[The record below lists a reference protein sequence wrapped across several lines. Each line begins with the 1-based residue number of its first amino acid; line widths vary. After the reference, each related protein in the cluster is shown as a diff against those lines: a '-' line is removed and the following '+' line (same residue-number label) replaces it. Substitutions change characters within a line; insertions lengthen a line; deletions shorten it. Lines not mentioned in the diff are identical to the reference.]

1 MVGATAITPSIYKAE
16 RALEIAKQAFPDA
29 VTVLGG
35 VHATFMYRQVLA
47 EAPWIDAI
55 VRGEGEDIIGELVGA
70 VDAGQWPARRSAIR
84 GLAYVEDGKV
94 VATPAAPTVKN
105 IDSITADWG
114 ILNWEKYTYIPL
126 GVRVAIPN
134 MARGCPFT
142 CSFCSQWKF
151 WRDYRIRDPRKVV
164 DEIVALK
171 RDHGVGFF
179 ILADEEPTIN
189 KKKFV
194 AFCEELIR
202 REVNILW
209 GINTRVTDILRDEA
223 ILPLYRKAG
232 LIHVSLG
239 TEAAA
244 QLKLDLFNK
253 ETTVAQN
260 KKAIALL
267 RGAGIVVEAQFIVG
281 MENETA
287 ETLEETYRMAC
298 DWKPDLANWSMYTPW
313 PFSDLFKELGDKV
326 EIFDYEKYNFVTPI
340 IKPQAMDRG
349 ELLDRVMNNYRRFYM
364 KKALFSYPWAGS
376 GARRR
381 YLLGCLKAFLK
392 AGFERKFYD
401 LGKVDYWGPQSREKV
416 KFNFDAKRTRAADG
430 DVEWRTT
437 HNRSPKRAP
446 APAPLACGG
455 GVEQMDAEESCEP
468 ALPAPALAG
477 QGTADD
483 ARRH

>member
-1 MVGATAITPSIYKAE
+1 M
-16 RALEIAKQAFPDA
+16 
-29 VTVLGG
+29 
-35 VHATFMYRQVLA
+35 HATFMYRQVLG

-55 VRGEGEDIIGELVGA
+55 VRGEGEEIFVELVKA
-70 VDAGQWPARRSAIR
+70 IAAGDWPRRRAEIE
-84 GLAYVEDGKV
+84 GLAFIDDGKV
-94 VATPAAPTVKN
+94 VATAAAPTVKN
-105 IDSITADWG
+105 IDAITADWS
-114 ILNWEKYTYIPL
+114 LLDWPKYNYIPL

-151 WRDYRIRDPRKVV
+151 WRDYRIRDPKKVV
-164 DEIVALK
+164 DEIETLK

-189 KKKFV
+189 RKKFV
-194 AFCEELIR
+194 AFCQELIDR
-202 REVNILW
+202 KVGILW

-223 ILPLYRKAG
+223 LLPLYRKAG

-260 KKAIALL
+260 KKAIELL
-267 RGAGIVVEAQFIVG
+267 RRAGIVVEAQFIVG
-281 MENETA
+281 LENETS
-287 ETLEETYRMAC
+287 ETLEETYEMAC

-340 IKPQAMDRG
+340 IKPKAMDRG

-364 KKALFSYPWAGS
+364 KKALFSYPWAGT
-376 GARRR
+376 GERRR
-381 YLLGCLKAFLK
+381 YLFGCLKAFLK

-416 KFNFDAKRTRAADG
+416 KFNFDTSRKRAADT

-437 HNRSPKRAP
+437 HNRGESSMSEAARAM
-446 APAPLACGG
+446 ACGG
-455 GVEQMDAEESCEP
+455 STEQLAENLDVELPPAAFAATAE
-468 ALPAPALAG
+468 AG
-477 QGTADD
+477 QDTH
-483 ARRH
+483 ARAH